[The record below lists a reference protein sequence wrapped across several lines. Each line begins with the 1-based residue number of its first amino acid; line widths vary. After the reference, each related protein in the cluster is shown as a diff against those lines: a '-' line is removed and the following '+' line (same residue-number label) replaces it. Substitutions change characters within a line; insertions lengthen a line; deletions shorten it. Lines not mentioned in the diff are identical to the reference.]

1 MLSTLLLL
9 TTASLVSAY
18 SFTNPLS
25 EINNM
30 MLFSKFIKTY
40 EKTYSSD
47 ELSIRFAIFKTH
59 LAKNNEHNLG
69 NHSFT
74 LGINQFSDLTPAE
87 FRATY
92 LGYKNGKI
100 NNNKTV
106 SDFSLEPSESESES
120 ELSAFP
126 TSIDW
131 RNASANPLGV
141 SAVVP
146 VKNQGQC
153 GSCWAFSAI
162 AATEGAWAT
171 AGRNLTSLSE
181 QQLVDCSTAYGN
193 QGCNGGLMDQAFQY
207 IIANKGITTES
218 AYPYTAVEGV
228 CNANVSPDA
237 TISSYKDTVSGSES
251 SLLEFIQNGPVS
263 VAIEADQY
271 VFQSYTGGVLDSAA
285 CGTNLDHGV
294 TLVGYGT
301 DAVLGKDYWIV
312 KNSWGS
318 SWGESGYIRLVR
330 DKNECGITL
339 AASQPYV

>member
-9 TTASLVSAY
+9 TTASLAFV
-18 SFTNPLS
+18 FTNPLS

-30 MLFSKFIKTY
+30 LLFSKFIKTY

-92 LGYKNGKI
+92 LGYKNNKYI
-100 NNNKTV
+100 DNNTKPEL
-106 SDFSLEPSESESES
+106 DFSE
-120 ELSAFP
+120 ELSTFP
-126 TSIDW
+126 SSIDW

-141 SAVVP
+141 VAVVP
-146 VKNQGQC
+146 VKDQGQC

-171 AGRNLTSLSE
+171 SGRNLTSLSE

-207 IIANKGITTES
+207 IIANKCITTES
-218 AYPYTAVEGV
+218 AYPYTATAGV
-228 CNANVSPDA
+228 CNAAVSPAA
-237 TISSYKDTVSGSES
+237 TLSSYKDTVSGSES
-251 SLLEFIQNGPVS
+251 SLLEFIQNGPVA

-271 VFQSYTGGVLDSAA
+271 VFQSYSGGVLDSPA
-285 CGTNLDHGV
+285 CGTQLDHGV

-301 DAVLGKDYWIV
+301 DTVLGKDYWIV